1 MVTAEESESPLTESK
16 SVVLPVTLRRSI
28 ARLFR
33 AVNQAFQT
41 LFSPKLHIAGMTITH
56 SPLAS
61 WTFGFTLCS
70 HSLFNCLTHRG
81 CLIFL
86 SRIVPSAANL
96 SCLSFRA
103 VKHISPCL
111 VFSQGRWVLFELS
124 RSLSQR
130 RVLLFYN
137 LWSSSETGCRWR
149 RECGSNTQRPYTSD
163 TPPLCGATLT
173 NLSTSSWH
181 GLK

>member
-1 MVTAEESESPLTESK
+1 MWILDPQCDTLAFLMFLGLLHLQQIRLTIPRVFSLTPHLVTAEESESPLTESK

-33 AVNQAFQT
+33 AVNQALQI

-56 SPLAS
+56 SPLAL

-111 VFSQGRWVLFELS
+111 VFSQGR
-124 RSLSQR
+124 
-130 RVLLFYN
+130 
-137 LWSSSETGCRWR
+137 
-149 RECGSNTQRPYTSD
+149 
-163 TPPLCGATLT
+163 
-173 NLSTSSWH
+173 
-181 GLK
+181 